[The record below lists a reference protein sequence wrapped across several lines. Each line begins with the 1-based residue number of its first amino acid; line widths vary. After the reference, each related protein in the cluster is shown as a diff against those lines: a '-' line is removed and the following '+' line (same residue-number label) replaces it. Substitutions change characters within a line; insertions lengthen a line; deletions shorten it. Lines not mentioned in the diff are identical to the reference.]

1 MADEKKT
8 KKIEL
13 NDKEIDEAAGG
24 VIIKGKGKSNKT
36 CRICGAEV
44 KNEREVYCEK
54 CKRDMGLD
62 S

>member
-24 VIIKGKGKSNKT
+24 VMIRGQGKSNKK
-36 CRICGAEV
+36 CQICGELV

-54 CKRDMGLD
+54 CKKDMGL
-62 S
+62 

>member
-24 VIIKGKGKSNKT
+24 VIIKGKGKSKKP
-36 CRICGAEV
+36 CQICGAEV
-44 KNEREVYCEK
+44 ANEREVYCDN
-54 CKRDMGLD
+54 CKKDMGL
-62 S
+62 